1 MSDGSSTNSSH
12 ILLTPSE
19 TVATPSVTL
28 LDISQQGCED
38 LGASNSP
45 LSELGVSGA
54 ALPMELDTNHMP
66 DVTLSFQ
73 QPYVDE
79 NTYQHVGY
87 QTGWT
92 TNDGLPQP
100 IYRAQSSS
108 DDMDLAMDTDFLK
121 SHTHTMDERF
131 AAFNHAFLPEQQNPP
146 ITQGIDIPRYVPWS
160 AAVTRPWS
168 PEVLND
174 EQIERSPGAQELLYE
189 PAMDFYPRS
198 LAVRHGDMSFPSP
211 DFVRKLDQNGF
222 FGLDAQLNGESL
234 PENNIDPPPPPDP
247 VGPPTQMVDR
257 NGRLSRKRANAGR
270 GGRRHQPLNSHSRQ
284 NAKTKLDEICT
295 GCKKKR
301 MPSLLPI
308 CHRIRLQELA
318 RDFIPASL
326 AVLRDTM
333 RLRAFARARIHRW
346 LDNHFEVCITWAHE
360 FRPIKVGVTEIE
372 PKGTSLLLQN
382 QYRLNLLTNQYDL
395 FQAQSP
401 PLGIQLMSV
410 GEWRVRLD
418 GYLEEIIRG
427 SFRRFPAICFRGD
440 DCRVEKDFLIPIFD
454 YHEAATGR
462 VSLLCHLK
470 RHETD

>member
-1 MSDGSSTNSSH
+1 MSDGSSTTSSH
-12 ILLTPSE
+12 VLLTPSE
-19 TVATPSVTL
+19 TVATPSATL

-45 LSELGVSGA
+45 LSELGISEA

-73 QPYVDE
+73 QPCVDG
-79 NTYQHVGY
+79 NTYQHVSY
-87 QTGWT
+87 QTGWI
-92 TNDGLPQP
+92 TNDGFPQP

-108 DDMDLAMDTDFLK
+108 DDMDLAMDTDFLE
-121 SHTHTMDERF
+121 SHTHTMDEQF

-160 AAVTRPWS
+160 AADTLPWS

-189 PAMDFYPRS
+189 PAMDFYHRS
-198 LAVRHGDMSFPSP
+198 LAVRHG
-211 DFVRKLDQNGF
+211 
-222 FGLDAQLNGESL
+222 

-247 VGPPTQMVDR
+247 VGPPTQMADR
-257 NGRLSRKRANAGR
+257 NGRLSRKTANAGR

-284 NAKTKLDEICT
+284 NAK
-295 GCKKKR
+295 
-301 MPSLLPI
+301 M
-308 CHRIRLQELA
+308 IRQAQGQLQELT

-326 AVLRDTM
+326 ADVRDTI
-333 RLRAFARARIHRW
+333 RLRAFAGARIHHW
-346 LDNHFEVCITWAHE
+346 LDNHFEVCITWGHE

-372 PKGTSLLLQN
+372 PEGTSLLLQN

-395 FQAQSP
+395 FQAPSP
-401 PLGIQLMSV
+401 PLGIQLMFV
-410 GEWRVRLD
+410 RGWRVRLD

-427 SFRRFPAICFRGD
+427 SFGRFPAICFRGD
-440 DCRVEKDFLIPIFD
+440 DCRVEKEFLIPIFN
-454 YHEAATGR
+454 YHEATTGR
-462 VSLLCHLK
+462 VSLLYHLNCH
-470 RHETD
+470 EAD